1 MTNII
6 DYDEFRKQHELRH
19 PASVPVLEI
28 EMNEYPAWA
37 RWAVLLTFI
46 SAALVSGVHT
56 VPTVWKSIE
65 IGEIITPE
73 IRNVVSLAS
82 LMAVELAILLSAYLM
97 AKGVKLAYFVMGIAS
112 AVAIMA
118 NLYSVITAFTSGGD
132 IGALIVA
139 VFLGV
144 GAPLITLFTG
154 KMYVDIHRA
163 DRVQDAKARKVYR
176 EACIAWDK
184 EIEREYKKQ
193 LKDNDK
199 KSNKSDSQPVHTV
212 HSLNSVNEQGTNSY
226 SANSSS
232 GYTKRMD
239 ARSVIREF
247 FRQHPDKMN
256 ARLDDLLN
264 EIEQESGVKVGRTSI
279 HNVRNELL
287 SMSNGHG
294 TNGHSEV

>member
-1 MTNII
+1 MTTII

-73 IRNVVSLAS
+73 IRNIVSLAS
-82 LMAVELAILLSAYLM
+82 LAAVELAILLSAYLM

-132 IGALIVA
+132 LGALIVA
-139 VFLGV
+139 VCLGV

-184 EIEREYKKQ
+184 EIEREFKKQ
-193 LKDNDK
+193 LKGV
-199 KSNKSDSQPVHTV
+199 SNVHPT
-212 HSLNSVNEQGTNSY
+212 
-226 SANSSS
+226 
-232 GYTKRMD
+232 
-239 ARSVIREF
+239 I
-247 FRQHPDKMN
+247 
-256 ARLDDLLN
+256 
-264 EIEQESGVKVGRTSI
+264 
-279 HNVRNELL
+279 
-287 SMSNGHG
+287 SNGQSIGQTPQPAVSTLGHTKKPDASEIVRKHLLDNPQDLDTSAYRLAEFLNVG
-294 TNGHSEV
+294 KSTVNNVQRELKGLNHSSNGNGVH